1 MQKLLFLVVVLTL
14 LPAVRNA
21 GAQTLEGV
29 LQKHFQASGQER
41 LSGISTVRLS
51 GKAVQMGNELP
62 FLQIQKRPGMLY
74 LEIDIQG
81 GKMIQAYNG
90 REGWAIEP
98 WMGPVPRRID
108 GIELKSIQQM
118 ARIDSDLVDWQAKG
132 FSLKL
137 NGKDSSDGREYFVV
151 ELKKTEDEIYNFY
164 IDAGSFL
171 LHRIVTASGQE
182 GNPVSG
188 ETILGDYR
196 LINGVNVPFRI
207 EMKFGGQILMT
218 NIFDKIEFDVITG
231 EDYFKS
237 PF

>member
-1 MQKLLFLVVVLTL
+1 MQKLIFFVVVLTL
-14 LPAVRNA
+14 LQATGNS
-21 GAQTLEGV
+21 GAQSLDEV

-41 LSGISTVRLS
+41 LSGISSVRMS
-51 GKAVQMGNELP
+51 GKAMQMGNELP

-81 GKMIQAYNG
+81 NKMIQAFNG

-98 WMGPVPRRID
+98 WMGPDPRRID
-108 GIELKSIQQM
+108 GVELKGLEQM
-118 ARIDSDLVDWQAKG
+118 ARIDSDLVGWQAKG
-132 FSLKL
+132 FNLKM
-137 NGKDSSDGREYFVV
+137 NGRDRSGGKEYFVL
-151 ELKKTEDEIYNFY
+151 ELAKSQEEIYSFY

-171 LHRIVTASGQE
+171 LHRIVTTSGPE
-182 GNPVSG
+182 GNMGVG

-196 LINGVNVPFRI
+196 AINGIYVPFRI

-218 NIFDKIEFDVITG
+218 NIIDRVEFDVVTG
-231 EDYFKS
+231 DDYFIS